1 MRFFNKSR
9 IASIILVL
17 SLFAAGCRSQNDES
31 LLAPKEFQQAIATTK
46 GTAIILDVRT
56 PDEFVKGHLDN
67 AINIDWNAG
76 EEAFA
81 NQLQHVPKD
90 KPLFVYCQGGG
101 RSAGAVIKL
110 QNMGFTNVRELKGGW
125 VAWNS
130 EFGNSAPA
138 KNWTGMTMED
148 FQEKLKTD
156 KVVLVDFN
164 AQWCAPCQKM
174 KPFLH
179 EMQKE
184 MGDKLEV
191 IFIDTDQNPD
201 IATLFKIEALP
212 TLMIYKGGVKEW
224 HHLGYMSKDDLIK
237 QVKTHY

>member
-1 MRFFNKSR
+1 MRLLNKTKIVS
-9 IASIILVL
+9 ALLLFSVL
-17 SLFAAGCRSQNDES
+17 AVSCGNQPEEN
-31 LLAPKEFQQAIATTK
+31 LLAPKEFQEAIASTK

-56 PDEFVKGHLDN
+56 ADEFVSGHLDN

-76 EEAFA
+76 EAAFA
-81 NQLQHVPKD
+81 KQVQHVPKD

-101 RSAGAVIKL
+101 RSAGAIVQL
-110 QNMGFTNVRELKGGW
+110 QKMGFTNVRELKGGW
-125 VAWNS
+125 VAWSS
-130 EFGNSAPA
+130 EFGSTKPA
-138 KNWTGMTMED
+138 KNWTGMTMEE
-148 FQEKLKTD
+148 FQGKLKTD

-164 AQWCAPCQKM
+164 AQWCGPCQKM

-224 HHLGYMSKDDLIK
+224 HHLGYMSKEDLTKQIK
-237 QVKTHY
+237 NHY